1 MNNFRQDLPDN
12 QDISDGE
19 YENGRRKILKLSVII
34 PCFNSA
40 DTIAAQLEALAGQR
54 CLEPWEVIVSD
65 NGSTD
70 DSLKIVERYREWLP
84 DLRIVDSSDL
94 QGSSHARNVGV
105 LAATGEVLLFC
116 DSDDEVAPGWLAAMG
131 EAAFRH
137 DFVTCRLDTEKL
149 NAPWLQKS
157 CKNGQRDGPIQF
169 YPPFLPFGGSCCIG
183 VKRSLHEA
191 VGGFDESMLAMVDVD
206 YCWRI
211 QLAGTNLH
219 FVAHTAIYY
228 RYPKRFGRMYSQM
241 RGLGKNAALLYKRY
255 QPLGMPMLS
264 KSWKTTIID
273 LIRLLKQLLLIRGK
287 EDLAV
292 WVRAFGLRMGRLQG
306 SIKHRVM
313 YL

>member
-1 MNNFRQDLPDN
+1 MMR
-12 QDISDGE
+12 
-19 YENGRRKILKLSVII
+19 LSIII
-34 PCFNSA
+34 PCFNAA

-54 CLEPWEVIVSD
+54 WSEPWEVIVSD

-70 DSLKIVERYREWLP
+70 DSLKIVERYRERLP
-84 DLRIVDSSDL
+84 NLRIVDSSDL
-94 QGSSHARNVGV
+94 QGSSHARNVGA

-131 EAAFRH
+131 EAVFRH
-137 DFVTCRLDTEKL
+137 DFVACRLDTEKL

-157 CKNGQRDGPIQF
+157 WRNAQQDGPIQF
-169 YPPFLPFGGSCCIG
+169 CPPFLPYCGSCCIG

-191 VGGFDESMLAMVDVD
+191 VGGFDESLLAMVDVD

-219 FVAHTAIYY
+219 FVAQTAIYY
-228 RYPKRFGRMYSQM
+228 RYPGRFSRMYSQM

-255 QPLGMPMLS
+255 QPLGMPELS
-264 KSWKTTIID
+264 QTWKTPVVI
-273 LIRLLKQLLLIRGK
+273 LIKLLKTLLRIRSK
-287 EDLAV
+287 QDLAV
-292 WVRAFGLRMGRLQG
+292 WVRAFGFRIGRLQG
-306 SIKHRVM
+306 SIKNRVM

>member
-1 MNNFRQDLPDN
+1 MMR
-12 QDISDGE
+12 
-19 YENGRRKILKLSVII
+19 LSIII
-34 PCFNSA
+34 PCFNAA

-54 CLEPWEVIVSD
+54 WSEPWEVIVSD

-70 DSLKIVERYREWLP
+70 DSLKIVERYRERLP
-84 DLRIVDSSDL
+84 NLRIVDSSDL
-94 QGSSHARNVGV
+94 QGSSHARNVGA

-116 DSDDEVAPGWLAAMG
+116 DSDDEVAPGWLADMG

-157 CKNGQRDGPIQF
+157 WKNAQRDGPMQF
-169 YPPFLPFGGSCCIG
+169 YPPYLPCGGSCCIG

-219 FVAHTAIYY
+219 FVAQTAIYY

-255 QPLGMPMLS
+255 QPLGMPKLS
-264 KSWKTTIID
+264 RPWKTAVVALTG
-273 LIRLLKQLLLIRGK
+273 LLRRLPRIRSK
-287 EDLAV
+287 EGLAV
-292 WVRAFGLRMGRLQG
+292 WVRAFGLYMGRLQG

-313 YL
+313 YI